1 MRRFALREV
10 RKAKEGQTRVS
21 GLCRHSGQPL
31 CGCGTR
37 EEAFL
42 GGVSWRG
49 LGNERIWLAAA
60 GQLRTK
66 NLEISQTTST
76 LAGKASSSCGA
87 SLWPEQNEKE
97 KEKGRNVLTGAR
109 LEARDVM
116 SSLVDAEPGRLQQSA
131 LHPEG
136 EWAGTDSK

>member
-21 GLCRHSGQPL
+21 GLCRHSGRPL
-31 CGCGTR
+31 CGRGTR

-49 LGNERIWLAAA
+49 LGNERIWLVA
-60 GQLRTK
+60 GRLRNQ

-87 SLWPEQNEKE
+87 SLWPEQKEKE
-97 KEKGRNVLTGAR
+97 KEKERNVLTGAR

>member
-1 MRRFALREV
+1 MDYVVTVAGRCAAVARGKKRFL
-10 RKAKEGQTRVS
+10 EG
-21 GLCRHSGQPL
+21 
-31 CGCGTR
+31 
-37 EEAFL
+37 FL

-49 LGNERIWLAAA
+49 LGNERIWLVA
-60 GQLRTK
+60 GRLRNQ

-87 SLWPEQNEKE
+87 SLWPEQKEKE
-97 KEKGRNVLTGAR
+97 KEKERNVLTGAR